1 MNEEKSKGIHD
12 VLLPEKVAIGPGLSD
27 AAREYINNL
36 TSGGKVLFVHGKSS
50 YLKLSGVLSGLA
62 LDDVEVGTPPSL
74 AEVLAASQ
82 RLRLSHYSAVV
93 SIGGGSIIDT
103 GKFLSLRLGIPNVSI
118 PTSLSHDGIASPR
131 ASLRSNNGPT
141 SMAAKVPRAVFVDL
155 GVATSSPHRFAAA
168 GFGDTVAKKT
178 AVLDWKL
185 ASEKGVEDYGD
196 YSAALAELSAE
207 HVLRASSYIANGSEF
222 GVRVL
227 AEALV
232 SSGIAMAIA
241 GSSRPASGSEHLFAH
256 ALQLLRP
263 DAALHGEMCGVGTIM
278 MAKLHGIDWE
288 NIRLSLQEVGAPVD
302 ARGLGVADIDI
313 IRALTIANKIN
324 NRYTILSEGLTFDA
338 AEKLARSTKVIA

>member
-1 MNEEKSKGIHD
+1 MNKEKSRGIHD

-27 AAREYINNL
+27 AARDYIGGL
-36 TSGGKVLFVHGKSS
+36 ASGGRILFVHGRSS
-50 YLKLSGVLSGLA
+50 YLKLSGILSGLA
-62 LDDVEVGTPPSL
+62 LDDVEIDAPPSL
-74 AEVLAASQ
+74 AEVQAASE
-82 RLRLSHYSAVV
+82 RLRSPRYSVVV
-93 SIGGGSIIDT
+93 SIGGGSVIDA
-103 GKFLSLRLGIPNVSI
+103 GKLLSSRLNIPSVSI

-131 ASLRSNNGPT
+131 ASLRSNNGPA
-141 SMAAKVPRAVFVDL
+141 SMAARVPRAVFVDL
-155 GVATSSPHRFAAA
+155 SVAMSSPHRFVAA

-185 ASEKGVEDYGD
+185 ASEKGVEEYGD

-207 HVLRASSYIANGSEF
+207 HVLRASNYIAAGSEF
-222 GVRVL
+222 GLRVL

-288 NIRLSLQEVGAPVD
+288 QIRRSLQEVGAPVD
-302 ARGLGVADIDI
+302 ARGLGVADVDVV
-313 IRALTIANKIN
+313 RALTIANKIT
-324 NRYTILSEGLTFDA
+324 NRYTILSEGLSFDE
-338 AEKLARSTKVIA
+338 AEKLARSTGVIR